1 MEQIDRDKIKNRI
14 KQIRKNEITISNEFP
29 NKDNFNKNSY
39 RKCWITCL
47 FVDIAG
53 YTSMCEE
60 SKDNKKIGLII
71 RTFQEGVLDIMNEY
85 DLRHIQIQG
94 DGIFG
99 VLHSPH
105 QNDKNDKKI
114 FHCAMDIDG
123 YLTYFWKEMNYRISI
138 SSKEELMI
146 IVGKNDNQ
154 NDTREVVFAGGAVN
168 KAKNQMEEN
177 RTNCILMNNIFV
189 SNNPKNL
196 WNNEKNESY
205 IFGKTNKGTS
215 YSIYSYLNWK

>member
-1 MEQIDRDKIKNRI
+1 MSWRDDIKNRI
-14 KQIRKNEITISNEFP
+14 KLIRENQIIISDLFP
-29 NKDNFNKNSY
+29 HKDNFAKKNY

-99 VLHSPH
+99 VLPNAS
-105 QNDKNDKKI
+105 QNDKNAEKI
-114 FHCAMDIDG
+114 LNCAMDING
-123 YLTYFWKEMNYRISI
+123 YLMNFWKEAYYRISI
-138 SSKEELMI
+138 AQQEELMI
-146 IVGKNDNQ
+146 IVGKDDNQ
-154 NDTREVVFAGGAVN
+154 NEAREVVFAGGAVN
-168 KAKNQMEEN
+168 KAKNQMIEN
-177 RTNCILMNNIFV
+177 KKNCILIDSIFENNNKELLV
-189 SNNPKNL
+189 
-196 WNNEKNESY
+196 
-205 IFGKTNKGTS
+205 GKISGTVDNS
-215 YSIYSYLNWK
+215 TKYSTYHYEGWE